1 MYETV
6 TKTIRI
12 DLNSDK
18 DLKTYDVVLNDPSCV
33 IVREIQEK
41 ITNKFF
47 NDEGEMSGIEE
58 KLVRIVTYQ
67 KKEFLEA

>member
-1 MYETV
+1 MYEAV
-6 TKTIRI
+6 MKTIRI

-18 DLKTYDVVLNDPSCV
+18 DLKAYDAVLNDPSCV
-33 IVREIQEK
+33 VLREIQEK

-58 KLVRIVTYQ
+58 KIVRVITYQ
-67 KKEFLEA
+67 KREFMGA